1 MKIFTNKNL
10 ILKIVIL
17 LVFVILFNFCAP
29 TVSRAEDGD
38 VGGMLFEPVKDL
50 LLTVGDAIINIVQ
63 RLVFGTE
70 TSLLKLE
77 HKSDWVGDLLPT
89 IAAGAVGI
97 VGIVGIVGAVVAA
110 IPTGGASLGALAAAA
125 PAIAS
130 AVVGGVAST
139 VPAVAATYI
148 VSGWVIG
155 EVLPPTFYLPMY
167 AISPEQIFS
176 NQIPLLDV
184 NFFNPKSNEYYENL
198 QSSIPGNTEEDAE
211 SEEDT
216 EDKPKSAAAI
226 LQSTIANWYLAL
238 RNFCI
243 VVLLSVLLYT
253 GIRIIISS
261 SAQDK
266 AKYKQRLMDWV
277 VGMCLLFF
285 LHYIMSFAM
294 TVTDMLVDS
303 LNSLNPKIYTQVGT
317 ASGKLKD
324 YHYVYNGEDAG
335 KIFDD
340 RPESYAQIM
349 REQGIIT
356 VPEKGSEEVFI
367 WPTNLMGKARME
379 VQLGGDAS
387 EENLLVNE
395 FGYTLIFVAL
405 VIYTILFLFR
415 YLKRL
420 LMLAFLTIIA
430 PFVAMTYPLDKMSDG
445 SAQAFNTWL
454 KEYIYNLLIQPV
466 HLILYTVL
474 IGSAIDLVKDN
485 LLFALAA
492 LGFILQAEKVIRKFF
507 GFEKASTLAGGSALG
522 GALAMQGI
530 NQLRKLGGGSKKQ
543 KGGGQSGEKDKNG
556 KINYSR
562 KPDSGKSPEEL
573 MEQTQGNNDGG
584 AGNPQ
589 NNNNENDSPLDK
601 TSAEG
606 RRIQE
611 GRERLN
617 ELEGDANDK
626 KDMDTINQWREE
638 LEESDTRG
646 IGQALYDKYQGSDLQ
661 ASIHNGINAA
671 KDWKPVRAVR
681 NVAGKGA
688 NKVRR
693 LANETRTGLNN
704 IRKSIPKPL
713 RNSAKTLGRTMKGV
727 GKVGWE
733 GAKYI
738 APKAARLTLAGAAG
752 VAGMAAG
759 LVSDDYSNVF
769 KYGAAGLGAGWIAGG
784 GISSVPGKLEGLGQG
799 AGDAL
804 DNVAATYTI
813 AAKGEAAE
821 AERQKAVQDAKA
833 MADVERR
840 KLYERKLKLSAK
852 EATEA
857 MRDAQKYRE
866 SGMTDDELIIKAM
879 KAEGFGNDRA
889 SKERIILAG
898 LAGEVGTSKKELD
911 RMEKGLEKKGFTKKQ
926 IEKYSDAIKK
936 MNDWKF

>member
-1 MKIFTNKNL
+1 MEIVTNKNL
-10 ILKIVIL
+10 TLKIVIL

-50 LLTVGDAIINIVQ
+50 LLTIGDSIINIVQ
-63 RLVFGTE
+63 SLIFGTE

-77 HKSDWVGDLLPT
+77 HKNDWLGDIGQGVLTGL
-89 IAAGAVGI
+89 
-97 VGIVGIVGAVVAA
+97 AVVGSIATVVVGVVGA
-110 IPTGGASLGALAAAA
+110 IPTGGMSLAAAG
-125 PAIAS
+125 AIAS
-130 AVVGGVAST
+130 TIIGGVAST
-139 VPAVAATYI
+139 VVIGGATYVI
-148 VSGWVIG
+148 SGWAIG
-155 EVLPPTFYLPMY
+155 EMLPPTFYLPMY

-176 NQIPLLDV
+176 NEIPLLDV
-184 NFFNPKSNEYYENL
+184 NFFNPKSNDYYENI
-198 QSSIPGNTEEDAE
+198 QSSIPGNTQANTDDEPQ
-211 SEEDT
+211 S
-216 EDKPKSAAAI
+216 SAAI

-261 SAQDK
+261 SSQDK

-303 LNSLNPKIYTQVGT
+303 LSTMNPKLYTEVGT
-317 ASGKLKD
+317 SEGKLKD

-335 KIFDD
+335 KIFDT
-340 RPESYAQIM
+340 REGSYAQVM
-349 REQGIIT
+349 REAGVIT
-356 VPEKGSEEVFI
+356 ATEENPDVERFI

-379 VQLGGDAS
+379 VQIGGDSS

-415 YLKRL
+415 YLRRL

-445 SAQAFNTWL
+445 NAQAFNLWF

-474 IGSAIDLVKDN
+474 IGSAIDLAKDN
-485 LLFALAA
+485 MLYAIVA
-492 LGFILQAEKVIRKFF
+492 LGFILQAEKIVRKFF

-584 AGNPQ
+584 ARNPQ
-589 NNNNENDSPLDK
+589 NNNDENANPLDK

-606 RRIQE
+606 RRMQE
-611 GRERLN
+611 GREMLDN
-617 ELEGDANDK
+617 LERDAQNDEDSK
-626 KDMDTINQWREE
+626 AVRQLREE

-646 IGQALYDKYQGSDLQ
+646 IGQALYDRYQGSNLQ
-661 ASIHNGINAA
+661 ASIHSGINAA

-688 NKVRR
+688 NKVRM
-693 LANETRTGLNN
+693 LANTVGTGANN
-704 IRKSIPKPL
+704 LRKSIPKPL

-727 GKVGWE
+727 GKVGLE

-738 APKAARLTLAGAAG
+738 APKAARATLAGAAAVTG
-752 VAGMAAG
+752 VAAG

-784 GISSVPGKLEGLGQG
+784 GISSITGKIEGLGQG
-799 AGDAL
+799 VGDAWE
-804 DNVAATYTI
+804 NAASTYTI
-813 AAKGEAAE
+813 AAKGEEAE
-821 AERQKAVQDAKA
+821 AERQKAVQDKKA
-833 MADVERR
+833 MLDVERR

-852 EATEA
+852 QAREA
-857 MRDAQKYRE
+857 MKDAQKYRE
-866 SGMTDDELIIKAM
+866 SGLTDDELIIKAM
-879 KAEGFGNDRA
+879 KAEGFGDDRA

-898 LAGEVGTSKKELD
+898 LAQEVGTSKKELD
-911 RMEKGLEKKGFTKKQ
+911 RMKKGLSSKGFTNEQ
-926 IEKYSDAIKK
+926 IENYSNAIKK
-936 MNDWKF
+936 MNDWTY

>member
-1 MKIFTNKNL
+1 MEIFTNKNL

-38 VGGMLFEPVKDL
+38 VGGILFEPVKDL
-50 LLTVGDAIINIVQ
+50 LLTVGDAIINITQ
-63 RLVFGTE
+63 SLVFGTE
-70 TSLLKLE
+70 SSLLKLE
-77 HKSDWVGDLLPT
+77 HKNEPWGDIGQNIITGLVAIGS
-89 IAAGAVGI
+89 IAT
-97 VGIVGIVGAVVAA
+97 VVAGVVGA
-110 IPTGGASLGALAAAA
+110 IPTGGMSLAAAG
-125 PAIAS
+125 AI
-130 AVVGGVAST
+130 VGAITTGVAGT
-139 VPAVAATYI
+139 AALTAGTYI
-148 VSGWVIG
+148 VSGWVLDEAFI
-155 EVLPPTFYLPMY
+155 PPTFYLPMY

-176 NQIPLLDV
+176 NEIPLLDV
-184 NFFNPKSNEYYENL
+184 NFFNPKSNDYYENVE
-198 QSSIPGNTEEDAE
+198 SSIPGNVQ
-211 SEEDT
+211 EDT
-216 EDKPKSAAAI
+216 NNTEDTDDKPKSSAAI

-261 SAQDK
+261 SSQDK

-303 LNSLNPKIYTQVGT
+303 LSTMNPKLYTEVGT
-317 ASGKLKD
+317 SEGKLSE
-324 YHYVYNGEDAG
+324 YHYVYNGENAG
-335 KIFDD
+335 SIFDT
-340 RPESYAQIM
+340 ESGSFAEEM
-349 REQGIIT
+349 RKAGVIT
-356 VPEKGSEEVFI
+356 VVEEGSSVEHFI

-379 VQLGGDAS
+379 VQIGGDSS

-415 YLKRL
+415 YLRRL

-445 SAQAFNTWL
+445 NAQAFNLWF

-474 IGSAIDLVKDN
+474 IGSAIDLAKDN
-485 LLFALAA
+485 MLYAIVA
-492 LGFILQAEKVIRKFF
+492 LGFILQAEKIVRKFF

-589 NNNNENDSPLDK
+589 NNNDENANPLDK

-606 RRIQE
+606 RRMQE
-611 GRERLN
+611 GREMLDN
-617 ELEGDANDK
+617 LERDAQNDEDSK
-626 KDMDTINQWREE
+626 AVRQLREE
-638 LEESDTRG
+638 LEESDTR
-646 IGQALYDKYQGSDLQ
+646 
-661 ASIHNGINAA
+661 
-671 KDWKPVRAVR
+671 
-681 NVAGKGA
+681 AGKGA
-688 NKVRR
+688 SKVRR
-693 LANETRTGLNN
+693 LANTVGTGANN
-704 IRKSIPKPL
+704 LRKRIPKPL

-727 GKVGWE
+727 GKVGLE

-738 APKAARLTLAGAAG
+738 APKAARLTLTGAAAVTG
-752 VAGMAAG
+752 VAAG

-784 GISSVPGKLEGLGQG
+784 GISSIPGKIEGLGQG
-799 AGDAL
+799 VGDAWE
-804 DNVAATYTI
+804 NAASTYTL
-813 AAKGEAAE
+813 ATKGEEAE
-821 AERQKAVQDAKA
+821 AERQKAVQDKKA
-833 MADVERR
+833 MLDVERR

-852 EATEA
+852 QAREA
-857 MRDAQKYRE
+857 MKDAQKYRE
-866 SGMTDDELIIKAM
+866 SGLTDDDLIIKAM
-879 KAEGFGNDRA
+879 KAEGFGDDRA

-898 LAGEVGTSKKELD
+898 LAQEVGTSKKELD
-911 RMEKGLEKKGFTKKQ
+911 RMKKGLSSKGFTNEQ
-926 IEKYSDAIKK
+926 IENYSNAIKK
-936 MNDWKF
+936 MNDWTY